1 MFYYKHIDI
10 DDRVSQE
17 MKDWGLENIQTS
29 DDPVVKLDVDKFKAE
44 CPLFLEWCKWNDCEV
59 GWLVGIKV
67 HKHNEQPATKLPHTD
82 YRPVDQ
88 NYGLN
93 FPVQNCE
100 DTHTEMYKH
109 LTGKEII
116 IEDETVAGGGK
127 SYKVFSPDSTFEE
140 VARFTLNK
148 PVLFDINQP
157 HKVINNTDKT
167 RLALSIRFI
176 KNPYNLV

>member
-17 MKDWGLENIQTS
+17 IKEWGLENIQTS
-29 DDPVVKLDVDKFKAE
+29 DDPVVKLDVDKFKTD

-100 DTHTEMYKH
+100 DTHTEMY
-109 LTGKEII
+109 
-116 IEDETVAGGGK
+116 
-127 SYKVFSPDSTFEE
+127 
-140 VARFTLNK
+140 
-148 PVLFDINQP
+148 
-157 HKVINNTDKT
+157 
-167 RLALSIRFI
+167 
-176 KNPYNLV
+176 